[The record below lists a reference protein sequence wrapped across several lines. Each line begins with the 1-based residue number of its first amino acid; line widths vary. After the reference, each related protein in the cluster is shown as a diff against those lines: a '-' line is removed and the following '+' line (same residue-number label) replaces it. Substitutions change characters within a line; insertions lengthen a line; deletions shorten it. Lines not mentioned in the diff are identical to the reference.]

1 MPKEVLGILDPKP
14 GDFVI
19 DGTLGGGGHARL
31 LLESIGSSG
40 KLLAIDEDAGAIADF
55 IKPNNSQV
63 VAVRDNFSNLP
74 KILED
79 QNLGL
84 ADGLLLDLGLSSDEI
99 ESSGRGFT
107 FQKDEPLLMTL
118 RDEMTPVRALL
129 RELKEEELAD
139 IIYEFG
145 DERYSRRIAKEIKET
160 LRRGKIETTFD
171 LRGAVLR
178 AVPKSYERG
187 RIHPATRTFLALRIY
202 ANHEFENLS
211 SLLSALD
218 KVVKPGGRVAV
229 LTFHSNE
236 DRIVKNIFRDLYK
249 AGKVALINKK
259 VIAPSDAEVKEN
271 PRARSAKLRGIV
283 MRETGG
289 AVPGKRATMLLSAY
303 ESFVNRS

>member
-1 MPKEVLGILDPKP
+1 MPKEVLEMLDPKP

-31 LLESIGSSG
+31 ILEILGSSG
-40 KLLAIDEDAGAIADF
+40 KLLVVDEDEYAISNF
-55 IKPNNSQV
+55 NKLNNPQII
-63 VAVRDNFSNLP
+63 AVRDNFSNLP
-74 KILED
+74 KILAD
-79 QNLGL
+79 NKLGL

-99 ESSGRGFT
+99 ESSLRGFT

-118 RDEMTPVRALL
+118 RDEFVPVKALL
-129 RELKEEELAD
+129 KELSEEELANV
-139 IIYEFG
+139 IYEFG

-171 LRGAVLR
+171 LRDCVLR

-202 ANHEFENLS
+202 ANHEFDNLT
-211 SLLSALD
+211 SLLNALD

-229 LTFHSNE
+229 ITFHSNE
-236 DRIVKNIFRDLYK
+236 DRIVKNIFRELYK
-249 AGKVALINKK
+249 AGKAALINKK
-259 VIAPSDAEVKEN
+259 VIVPSEDEIRVN

-283 MRETGG
+283 MRELGE
-289 AVPGKRATMLLSAY
+289 AAPGKRVTMLMSAY
-303 ESFVNRS
+303 ESFAGRF